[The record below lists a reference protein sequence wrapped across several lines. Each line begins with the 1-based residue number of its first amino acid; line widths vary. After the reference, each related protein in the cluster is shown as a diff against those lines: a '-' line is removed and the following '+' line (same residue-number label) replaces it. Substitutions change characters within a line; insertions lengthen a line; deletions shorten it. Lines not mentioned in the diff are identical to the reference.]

1 MQSKSPIHTP
11 AGLKEHLF
19 ATSTASEVQL
29 EQNLRRHSQKAK
41 AERER
46 QSKSYCHYTA
56 KLPALCTHRLQN
68 SDCIVNPKPG

>member
-46 QSKSYCHYTA
+46 DRARATVI
-56 KLPALCTHRLQN
+56 TLQN
-68 SDCIVNPKPG
+68 YQHFAHIDYRTVTA

>member
-29 EQNLRRHSQKAK
+29 EQILREKKAFTESQ
-41 AERER
+41 
-46 QSKSYCHYTA
+46 S
-56 KLPALCTHRLQN
+56 
-68 SDCIVNPKPG
+68 